1 MDLHD
6 TYAIFIDGDNIPS
19 NQYSII
25 NDLIRKRGRIILK
38 KVYADFSE
46 ENTKLWKRTCLD
58 FGIEAVIAWRENTKN
73 STDIKMMIDIVNIL
87 NNYKHIH
94 NFVIVTGDV
103 DFKELFAKISSEG
116 KNVIGISCY
125 EKSTSKTLK
134 NFCNEFIVL
143 DKTKKTAKPNKE
155 LKVLRANIAKVCI
168 SILKDEPNINIGLL
182 KSKLLNIDP
191 SFNEL
196 NFGYNSFS
204 EFIKTFEDDIKL
216 EKDNYGNYWASLK

>member
-1 MDLHD
+1 
-6 TYAIFIDGDNIPS
+6 
-19 NQYSII
+19 
-25 NDLIRKRGRIILK
+25 
-38 KVYADFSE
+38 
-46 ENTKLWKRTCLD
+46 
-58 FGIEAVIAWRENTKN
+58 
-73 STDIKMMIDIVNIL
+73 MMIDIVNIL

-143 DKTKKTAKPNKE
+143 DKTKKSAKPNKE
-155 LKVLRANIAKVCI
+155 LKILRANIAKVCI
-168 SILKDEPNINIGLL
+168 SILEDEPNINIGLL

>member
-1 MDLHD
+1 MDPLD
-6 TYAIFIDGDNIPS
+6 TYAIFIDGDNITPTH
-19 NQYSII
+19 YSVI

-46 ENTKLWKRTCLD
+46 ENTKAWKKICLD
-58 FGIEAVIAWRENTKN
+58 FGIEAVIAWREHGKN
-73 STDIKMMIDIVNIL
+73 STDIKMTIDMMNIL

-103 DFKELFAKISSEG
+103 DFKELCAKISSEG

-143 DKTKKTAKPNKE
+143 DTSKAKKLAKPNNN
-155 LKVLRANIAKVCI
+155 LRANIAKVCKN
-168 SILKDEPNINIGLL
+168 ILEDEPNINIGLL

-204 EFIKTFEDDIKL
+204 EFIKTFQDDIKL
-216 EKDNYGNYWASLK
+216 VKDDYGNYWASLK